1 MEKVPKGNV
10 EVNRWV
16 FLSKGKEDE
25 FINQFAIGCGE
36 LPLDPATFV
45 CEDQPEPIVLR
56 GILKKKIIQK
66 CWKYNRPFYFMDT
79 GYFGNERTPLNPNGW
94 KYWHRIVK
102 NDLQHG
108 NEIITRP
115 GDRFK
120 MFNKKFAPW
129 KKDGRKILIAKPDE
143 KPMKFYGLDLD
154 LWIENTVNEIKKYSD
169 RPIVI
174 RDRAKQRI
182 DRIAHDTLEQALKDD
197 VFALVTFN
205 SNAAVESIFQ
215 GIPAFVLAPTHA
227 ASPVARTA
235 LSDIENPYYADMD
248 KLIAWG
254 RHLSYGMFHTSELR
268 TGKAKQLLEE
278 WWPN

>member
-1 MEKVPKGNV
+1 MTD
-10 EVNRWV
+10 WI
-16 FLSKGKEDE
+16 FLSKNGEDE
-25 FINQFAIGCGE
+25 YINRFARGSGGRITDTDE
-36 LPLDPATFV
+36 FDY
-45 CEDQPEPIVLR
+45 DRDREPIVLR
-56 GILKKKIIQK
+56 GILKHKIMHR
-66 CWKYNRPFYFMDT
+66 CWQDGRRFYYMDT

-108 NEIITRP
+108 DEIITRP

-120 MFNKKFAPW
+120 MFNKKFVPW
-129 KKDGRKILIAKPDE
+129 KKDGGKILIAKPDE

-248 KLIAWG
+248 KLVAWG

-278 WWPN
+278 WWTN